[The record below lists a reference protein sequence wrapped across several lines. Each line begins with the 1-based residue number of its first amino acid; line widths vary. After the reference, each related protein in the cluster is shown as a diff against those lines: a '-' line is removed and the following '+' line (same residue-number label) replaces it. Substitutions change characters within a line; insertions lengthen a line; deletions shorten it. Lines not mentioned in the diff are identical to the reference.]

1 MAGVVN
7 LISLIIQYKKV
18 RKNQFFH
25 LDTELCQPMHEMT
38 WLSEFSTAQLR
49 SRPYLAVYAFNKK
62 FSGNFLIFFAGK
74 PSGEAGG
81 GTGND
86 LLQMTPYEDLNTTL
100 TCLGPEVV
108 TCNIARVQWDVITN
122 NHDIILPTG
131 IDANGILYF
140 LKSLCSI
147 YAQ

>member
-1 MAGVVN
+1 MPSIRN
-7 LISLIIQYKKV
+7 FRDIIY
-18 RKNQFFH
+18 
-25 LDTELCQPMHEMT
+25 
-38 WLSEFSTAQLR
+38 
-49 SRPYLAVYAFNKK
+49 
-62 FSGNFLIFFAGK
+62 FFAGK

-81 GTGND
+81 STGND

-131 IDANGILYF
+131 RDANGIF
-140 LKSLCSI
+140 DFRKCKIIIGNNVSI
-147 YAQ
+147 ANYRVFIKEGH